1 MLHMS
6 DRFDKSDNKFDNEFI
21 NKINEYNIEST
32 YIVQKITDSEDNLIK
47 LKINPDLQKWINIQK
62 NKDNLLKYLTENN
75 FEFSITEI
83 NLSHYLSE
91 SDEILVNSY
100 GNFGLKLNIKY
111 KDFVICEKSLCIDDF
126 NFGTKELIIKNIKNN
141 LENIKNNYI
150 YVTSFIFN
158 ELTISQKQSSI
169 EIKNKYPIS
178 ISAIPQVAGNY

>member
-1 MLHMS
+1 MS
-6 DRFDKSDNKFDNEFI
+6 WS
-21 NKINEYNIEST
+21 Y
-32 YIVQKITDSEDNLIK
+32 
-47 LKINPDLQKWINIQK
+47 PDLQKWINIQK

-83 NLSHYLSE
+83 NLSHYRSE

-111 KDFVICEKSLCIDDF
+111 KDYIIYEKSLCMDDF

-150 YVTSFIFN
+150 YLTSFIFN
-158 ELTISQKQSSI
+158 ELKISQKQISI
-169 EIKNKYPIS
+169 ESTPELSVDSSSNPPIS
-178 ISAIPQVAGNY
+178 IFAIPQVAGNKF